1 MANYYTNFSF
11 IMNISESEKHWIERF
26 LILSEKLVKEENYEP
41 INVEFRDL
49 RPADVVYEAWFYSYG
64 DEYSSVNALSE
75 FMKRFLVKF
84 ERDDV
89 IVIEWANDCSKP
101 RVDGFGGGAVVISR
115 LGIDFINTTGWAQQ
129 MSKLVGRRL
138 TVERAAA

>member
-26 LILSEKLVKEENYEP
+26 LYLSEKLVNETNYEP

-49 RPADVVYEAWFYSYG
+49 RPVDVGYEAWFYSYG

-75 FMKRFLVKF
+75 FIKRFLVKF
-84 ERDDV
+84 DRDDV
-89 IVIEWANDCSKP
+89 IIIEWANDCSKP
-101 RVDGFGGGAVVISR
+101 RIDGFGGGAAVISR
-115 LGIDFINTTGWAQQ
+115 LGIDYINTTVWVQQ
-129 MSKLVGRRL
+129 ISKLVGRRL
-138 TVERAAA
+138 TEERAA

>member
-49 RPADVVYEAWFYSYG
+49 RPTDYEAWFYSYG
-64 DEYSSVNALSE
+64 DEYSSVNALSD

-115 LGIDFINTTGWAQQ
+115 LGIDFINTTVWAQQ
-129 MSKLVGRRL
+129 MSKMVGRRL
-138 TVERAAA
+138 TEERAA

>member
-26 LILSEKLVKEENYEP
+26 LILSEQLVKEDNYEP

-49 RPADVVYEAWFYSYG
+49 RPAVIEAWFYSYG

-84 ERDDV
+84 DRDDV

-101 RVDGFGGGAVVISR
+101 RIDGFGGGAAVISR
-115 LGIDFINTTGWAQQ
+115 LGITFINTTVWASTISE
-129 MSKLVGRRL
+129 MIAHKLAE
-138 TVERAAA
+138 ERAVHT